1 MRYRNLD
8 LEAFDHRL
16 DSVERFRVR
25 VPSSP
30 VGEQR
35 FADAEEVALPR
46 DLRDRLQGLER
57 RNLKLLQMIRLGEDL
72 AAALFPPR
80 ARSFLERSLEKL
92 EDDEGLRVRLRLD
105 TYALAD
111 LPW

>member
-1 MRYRNLD
+1 MRISD
-8 LEAFDHRL
+8 W
-16 DSVERFRVR
+16 
-25 VPSSP
+25 SSD
-30 VGEQR
+30 VCSS
-35 FADAEEVALPR
+35 DLPR

-57 RNLKLLQMIRLGEDL
+57 RNLRLLQMIRLGEDL

-111 LPW
+111 LQIGRASGRERVCQYG